1 MYLRGRKHYLK
12 LLFFLQEMRRLY
24 IYENR
29 YRYSIYFSSSKMGL
43 IKMIFILN
51 RNLKIKIDKND
62 FTSMSFWN
70 D

>member
-1 MYLRGRKHYLK
+1 MKIDIDIQYIFHHLK
-12 LLFFLQEMRRLY
+12 W
-24 IYENR
+24 
-29 YRYSIYFSSSKMGL
+29 GL

-62 FTSMSFWN
+62 FTSMSFSN